1 MWLSFPKWDWPLFLA
16 ILLFKLEPRC
26 TELPLLEA
34 NRLAFSDWSIHSS
47 ATLSCTG
54 LMVSS
59 FIMKSETTSKIL
71 VSCIFRKLVKKK
83 KEEEE
88 KEIWLES

>member
-1 MWLSFPKWDWPLFLA
+1 
-16 ILLFKLEPRC
+16 
-26 TELPLLEA
+26 
-34 NRLAFSDWSIHSS
+34 
-47 ATLSCTG
+47 
-54 LMVSS
+54 MVSS